1 MNKPGKELKRIARQ
15 NLCGHFGIPMG
26 VSLAAT
32 LLPLV
37 LELPFS
43 MLQDT
48 HQMLSQTIVFY
59 VANFLISL
67 VTVILSA
74 GVIRVHLSMARKQ
87 PYSFNM
93 LFYGFSNHPDRYI
106 LTGLLMVLI
115 TIPTVIP
122 MIAGMFLMFFKGF
135 TLYNIIIFSVL
146 TIISIVLLVI
156 VELQYALSLYLV
168 IDHSQMRPTEAL
180 EVSHGIMKGHRGRLF
195 YLILSFVGLHL
206 LSALTLWVGYLWV
219 APYQAQTMAN
229 FYLDVIG
236 ETTICSEPYV
246 KTDVSV

>member
-1 MNKPGKELKRIARQ
+1 
-15 NLCGHFGIPMG
+15 
-26 VSLAAT
+26 
-32 LLPLV
+32 
-37 LELPFS
+37 
-43 MLQDT
+43 
-48 HQMLSQTIVFY
+48 
-59 VANFLISL
+59 
-67 VTVILSA
+67 
-74 GVIRVHLSMARKQ
+74 
-87 PYSFNM
+87 
-93 LFYGFSNHPDRYI
+93 
-106 LTGLLMVLI
+106 MVLI

-156 VELQYALSLYLV
+156 VELQYALSLYLI
-168 IDHSQMRPTEAL
+168 IDHPQMRPTEAL
-180 EVSHGIMKGHRGRLF
+180 KVSHGIMKGHRGRLF
-195 YLILSFVGLHL
+195 YLILSFVGLQL

>member
-146 TIISIVLLVI
+146 PL
-156 VELQYALSLYLV
+156 
-168 IDHSQMRPTEAL
+168 
-180 EVSHGIMKGHRGRLF
+180 
-195 YLILSFVGLHL
+195 
-206 LSALTLWVGYLWV
+206 
-219 APYQAQTMAN
+219 
-229 FYLDVIG
+229 
-236 ETTICSEPYV
+236 
-246 KTDVSV
+246 

>member
-26 VSLAAT
+26 VSLVAT

-48 HQMLSQTIVFY
+48 HQALFQTIVFY

-87 PYSFNM
+87 PLWIFESSGPVHSYRTAYGAHHHSNGDSYDCRHVSYVFQGIYS
-93 LFYGFSNHPDRYI
+93 L
-106 LTGLLMVLI
+106 
-115 TIPTVIP
+115 
-122 MIAGMFLMFFKGF
+122 
-135 TLYNIIIFSVL
+135 
-146 TIISIVLLVI
+146 
-156 VELQYALSLYLV
+156 
-168 IDHSQMRPTEAL
+168 
-180 EVSHGIMKGHRGRLF
+180 
-195 YLILSFVGLHL
+195 
-206 LSALTLWVGYLWV
+206 
-219 APYQAQTMAN
+219 
-229 FYLDVIG
+229 
-236 ETTICSEPYV
+236 
-246 KTDVSV
+246 

>member
-74 GVIRVHLSMARKQ
+74 GVISVHLSMARKQ

-180 EVSHGIMKGHRGRLF
+180 KVSHGIMKGHRGRLF

>member
-122 MIAGMFLMFFKGF
+122 MIAGMFLMFSRD
-135 TLYNIIIFSVL
+135 LLSII
-146 TIISIVLLVI
+146 LLFF
-156 VELQYALSLYLV
+156 LYL
-168 IDHSQMRPTEAL
+168 PL
-180 EVSHGIMKGHRGRLF
+180 
-195 YLILSFVGLHL
+195 
-206 LSALTLWVGYLWV
+206 
-219 APYQAQTMAN
+219 
-229 FYLDVIG
+229 
-236 ETTICSEPYV
+236 
-246 KTDVSV
+246 